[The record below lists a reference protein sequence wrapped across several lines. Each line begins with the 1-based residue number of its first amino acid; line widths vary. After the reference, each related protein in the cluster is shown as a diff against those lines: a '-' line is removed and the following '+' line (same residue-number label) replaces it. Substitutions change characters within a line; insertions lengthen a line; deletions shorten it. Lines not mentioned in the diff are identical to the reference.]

1 VVWPEVRV
9 PTEAIFSDPEL
20 TRNTPRIRIPGPF
33 KGDRRNDLEP
43 VARRRF
49 PEVGDCLQWLGQ
61 FGAARM
67 TGSGGAAFLT
77 VADSSAGEKLLQQ
90 LPLSLRGVVA
100 NGINRNPAFADEPD
114 GV

>member
-1 VVWPEVRV
+1 
-9 PTEAIFSDPEL
+9 
-20 TRNTPRIRIPGPF
+20 
-33 KGDRRNDLEP
+33 

-49 PEVGDCLQWLGQ
+49 PEVGDCLEWLGQ

-77 VADSSAGEKLLQQ
+77 VADSSAGEKILQQ
-90 LPLSLRGVVA
+90 LPSPLRGVVA